1 MSTPSDLKFL
11 IVDDFSTMRRIVRG
25 LLKEMGCNNAE
36 EAEDGAVAL
45 NMLKSAKYDFVVSDI
60 NMPGMSGKELARLL
74 HERLGKNCPR
84 LIAYTA
90 YSLPHQKQS
99 IVDAGF
105 DAIVVKPAR
114 PEDMLAA
121 IAGDEPDAGR

>member
-1 MSTPSDLKFL
+1 MATVLV
-11 IVDDFSTMRRIVRG
+11 VDDNPLNLTLASEVLTRAGHEVHVV
-25 LLKEMGCNNAE
+25 
-36 EAEDGAVAL
+36 DGAEYAL
-45 NMLKSAKYDFVVSDI
+45 DLLAGFKVDVVLTDI

-121 IAGDEPDAGR
+121 MAGDEPDADR

>member
-1 MSTPSDLKFL
+1 MATVLV
-11 IVDDFSTMRRIVRG
+11 VDDNPLNLTLASE
-25 LLKEMGCNNAE
+25 LLTRAGHEVHVV
-36 EAEDGAVAL
+36 DGAEFAL
-45 NMLKSAKYDFVVSDI
+45 DLLAGFKVDVVLTDI

-105 DAIVVKPAR
+105 DGIVVKPAR
-114 PEDMLAA
+114 PEDLLAA
-121 IAGDEPDAGR
+121 VAGDQPDADH

>member
-1 MSTPSDLKFL
+1 MATVLV
-11 IVDDFSTMRRIVRG
+11 VDDNPLNLTLASEVLTRAGHEVHVV
-25 LLKEMGCNNAE
+25 
-36 EAEDGAVAL
+36 DGAEYAL
-45 NMLKSAKYDFVVSDI
+45 DLLAGFKVDVVLTDI

>member
-1 MSTPSDLKFL
+1 MATVLV
-11 IVDDFSTMRRIVRG
+11 VDDNPLNLTLASEVLTRAGHEVHVV
-25 LLKEMGCNNAE
+25 
-36 EAEDGAVAL
+36 DGAEYAL
-45 NMLKSAKYDFVVSDI
+45 DLLAGFKVDVVLTDI

-121 IAGDEPDAGR
+121 IAGDEPDADR